1 MFALVLRKQL
11 VVVIYI
17 LVIGDFR
24 TLKDV
29 VEKCDDA
36 NVVSDNDSSSSS
48 DNAFL
53 EVDTTKQEDKW
64 DCESILC
71 NCVTDIFIIYIPLN
85 CVFLK
90 LRALIF
96 LWL

>member
-48 DNAFL
+48 DNEFL

-71 NCVTDIFIIYIPLN
+71 NCVIDIPLN
-85 CVFLK
+85 CEFLK
-90 LRALIF
+90 LQFF
-96 LWL
+96 LAVTVQKYF